1 MTNSTVR
8 SESFAV
14 MVHIPTII
22 NFIHDVVL
30 FAFYLAAAAAL
41 VKVGVLMSGLVTA
54 V

>member
-30 FAFYLAAAAAL
+30 FAFYVAAAAAL
-41 VKVGVLMSGLVTA
+41 VKVGVLMSGWVTA